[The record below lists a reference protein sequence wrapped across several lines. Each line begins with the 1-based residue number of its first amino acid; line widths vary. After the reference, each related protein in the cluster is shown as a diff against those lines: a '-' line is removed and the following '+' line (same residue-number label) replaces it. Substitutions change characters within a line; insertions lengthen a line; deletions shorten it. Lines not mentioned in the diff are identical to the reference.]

1 MIWVAKR
8 VLLVKEIEEAGDGFG
23 ESSDQKSAA
32 FYVAALFKKSARCGG
47 GTPGRQRWE
56 KHEANLMVKII

>member
-32 FYVAALFKKSARCGG
+32 FYVAALLKSRPDVGEVHQADKGG
-47 GTPGRQRWE
+47 KNTRRTSW
-56 KHEANLMVKII
+56 